1 MLSCQIVLNCTC
13 KDSYVRTHT
22 NAQKKIFGILSC
34 FFQYAPCGVLRYDN
48 ILGFFQN
55 VNFSQKY
62 RADLSYVYAAFH
74 VENCVRALISSCR
87 NSRACTRMLTLYV
100 MRDCIKIYVRT
111 LVCNN
116 TYKRTRG
123 MWSTA

>member
-1 MLSCQIVLNCTC
+1 MSDCTELYVQTLVC
-13 KDSYVRTHT
+13 KNTYKRTKET
-22 NAQKKIFGILSC
+22 FGILL
-34 FFQYAPCGVLRYDN
+34 FFVQYAPCGVLRYDN

-87 NSRACTRMLTLYV
+87 NSRACTRTLTLTLYV